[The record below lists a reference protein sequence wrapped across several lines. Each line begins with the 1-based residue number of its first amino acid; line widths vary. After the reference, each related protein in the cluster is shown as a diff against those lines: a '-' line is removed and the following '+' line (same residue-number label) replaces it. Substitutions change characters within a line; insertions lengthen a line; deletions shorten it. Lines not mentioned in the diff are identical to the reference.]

1 VVIAM
6 RIIGRPAAHALYFLI
21 PGFNVYF
28 FFRTILELANCFGKT
43 STLDYVFASLFNVFY
58 ILNLGLSEEEG
69 YQGPV
74 YGTLAKNA
82 SDEASNMAVA

>member
-1 VVIAM
+1 
-6 RIIGRPAAHALYFLI
+6 
-21 PGFNVYF
+21 
-28 FFRTILELANCFGKT
+28 
-43 STLDYVFASLFNVFY
+43 
-58 ILNLGLSEEEG
+58 LSEEEG